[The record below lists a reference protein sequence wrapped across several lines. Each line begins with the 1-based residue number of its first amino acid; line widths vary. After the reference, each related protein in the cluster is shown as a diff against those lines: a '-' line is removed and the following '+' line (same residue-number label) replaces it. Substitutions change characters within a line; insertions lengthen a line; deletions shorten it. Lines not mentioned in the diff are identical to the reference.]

1 MPFLSTSGHAMERM
15 RDDLLRRARSERQQ
29 RDLEEGP
36 FQQSEREMTETRQN
50 HTGSTA
56 PRLFGEIPREEV
68 STSDMPREMNMLP
81 MEEVESPKSPDW
93 TGGRRA
99 TRFTLPRMS
108 RIWSRG
114 PPREQTQET
123 MDPAIESQLPLAD
136 RDNWAIPS
144 PPQPATHPHSTI
156 RAASSYYSET
166 EGPDTASIRPS
177 SRETDEDRRRRR
189 RGRQRRERG
198 RDGRRK
204 RRGKPPQRFLYCFP
218 WVKSKRMRAY
228 IVRCFVSGLFLVI
241 LLTVYLALSVS
252 NQISMGEF
260 TIVLILIVI
269 LATLFFCFGLIKL
282 CMLVMRKDRARERRA
297 ADGLD
302 GHGYAVPDEPIQ
314 VTLARDEEA
323 AGIESETSKT
333 TPPAY
338 GVWRESVVSC
348 PGAET
353 VSQPANLLLASRSG
367 SHLLAAQ

>member
-29 RDLEEGP
+29 RDLEQGP

-81 MEEVESPKSPDW
+81 MEEVESPKSPDS

-241 LLTVYLALSVS
+241 LLTVCKSLHLSRRRDALTIHRPRAVRKQPDQHGRIHHRSYSDRHSGNSV
-252 NQISMGEF
+252 
-260 TIVLILIVI
+260 
-269 LATLFFCFGLIKL
+269 
-282 CMLVMRKDRARERRA
+282 
-297 ADGLD
+297 
-302 GHGYAVPDEPIQ
+302 
-314 VTLARDEEA
+314 
-323 AGIESETSKT
+323 
-333 TPPAY
+333 
-338 GVWRESVVSC
+338 
-348 PGAET
+348 
-353 VSQPANLLLASRSG
+353 LLLWSHQALHACDEKRPSSRTARCRRTRWPRLCCTG
-367 SHLLAAQ
+367 